1 MWRWIAVVSSPSF
14 SLIFL
19 SSAPSFALSQFGFI
33 FRAPQQRDFCFVL
46 SGVDEYRHISETRAR
61 LIFWCNW
68 RKLKWY
74 DFVYFPYDLLLLLFI
89 SDNCDSFITADNLAS
104 ATSTWTYSIRY
115 SLNQRILRTR
125 TCHMQLDLHVIRVI
139 DSVLKV
145 VNLIINPF
153 VIFIAPHSEF
163 NLIVR
168 WFPMC
173 PTLFPLRH
181 VPSETYDRVSWDYDD
196 FLDYQRFCNVYSEI
210 WECRFGSSIVVRSI
224 EYLYYKYMCIKAFR
238 IISIKWN
245 GISRILFCGI

>member
-1 MWRWIAVVSSPSF
+1 MWRWIAVVSSLSF
-14 SLIFL
+14 SPIFL

-46 SGVDEYRHISETRAR
+46 SGVDEYSYRHISEPRAR

-104 ATSTWTYSIRY
+104 STWTWTCSIRY

-125 TCHMQLDLHVIRVI
+125 TCHMQFDLHVIRVI

-168 WFPMC
+168 RLPMC

-181 VPSETYDRVSWDYDD
+181 VPSGTSDSVSWDYDD
-196 FLDYQRFCNVYSEI
+196 FLDYQRFYVYFEI
-210 WECRFGSSIVVRSI
+210 RECHFGSSIVVRSI
-224 EYLYYKYMCIKAFR
+224 EYL
-238 IISIKWN
+238 
-245 GISRILFCGI
+245 